1 MECFMVIDVI
11 AAVVT
16 ASFAAL
22 SGQTVITPK
31 MTDFDLEKVH
41 HKDATC
47 VERSPS
53 EEIIVC
59 APKNMNIW
67 ISPADKARYA
77 PKPLRGEFTGPLNA
91 ETKVHVIQGS
101 SPIAV
106 APAAAVTF
114 KWRF

>member
-1 MECFMVIDVI
+1 MEYFMVIDVI
-11 AAVVT
+11 AAIVT
-16 ASFAAL
+16 AFFAAS
-22 SGQTVITPK
+22 SGQTAITPK
-31 MTDFDLEKVH
+31 MAEFDLEKVH

-47 VERSPS
+47 ADRSPS
-53 EEIIVC
+53 DEVIVC

-91 ETKVHVIQGS
+91 ETKLHVIQGT

-114 KWRF
+114 KWKF